1 MRTLVITGGSSGIG
15 KATASLF
22 AERGWRV
29 FELSRRESKAE
40 SRKTKA
46 GGEIIHVPCDVSSEE
61 STREAVRQVLAQTES
76 VDVVIS
82 NAGFGI
88 SGPVEFTDIKEA
100 EHQMDVNFM
109 GMVRLLNLVI
119 PIMRNQRKGHI
130 ICISSIGGLMG
141 LPYQGMYSASKF
153 AIEGYCESLRLELR
167 RFNVN
172 VTVINPGDFSTGF
185 TSQRGKVCC
194 PEALTAY
201 PGYSRSMQSIEHD
214 ENTGLK
220 PDLLARR
227 ISRIVH
233 KRHPRNSYIIAT
245 PVQKAS
251 VLLKRI
257 LPSRWFD
264 RILGSYYRL

>member
-1 MRTLVITGGSSGIG
+1 MVILITGITSGFGRAMARKLAHDGHIVYG
-15 KATASLF
+15 THRKESDRIPGVTYLKAD
-22 AERGWRV
+22 V
-29 FELSRRESKAE
+29 QDAE
-40 SRKTKA
+40 SLK
-46 GGEIIHVPCDVSSEE
+46 V
-61 STREAVRQVLAQTES
+61 AVGRVMELEGRIDTL
-76 VDVVIS
+76 IS
-82 NAGFGI
+82 NAGMGI
-88 SGPVEFTDIKEA
+88 GGPLEFTSTDDA
-100 EHQMDVNFM
+100 QRQMDVNFM

-185 TSQRGKVCC
+185 TSQRGKVWC
-194 PEALTAY
+194 PEALAAY

-233 KRHPRNSYIIAT
+233 KRHPRNRYIIAT

-264 RILGSYYRL
+264 RILASYYKL